1 MPVTSTAVVI
11 LNYNGASL
19 LSRFLPAVIRHS
31 PSARIIVADNA
42 STDESLELLRKS
54 FPEVQVIALD
64 KNYGYS
70 GGYNRALA
78 QTDAE
83 YCVLLNSDVE
93 VTAGWLE
100 PLVNLMEQHPDI
112 AAIQPK
118 ILAYHKPDHFEYA
131 GAAGGFLDTLGYPFC
146 RGRIFDYTEKDIGQY
161 NDTREVGWASG
172 ACLMVRTSVY
182 RSLGGLD
189 EDFFAHMEEID
200 LCWRMIRRGWK
211 VFYCGTAAVYHVGA
225 GTLAYGQPQK
235 IYLNFRNNLR
245 LLCYHLPLSDL
256 AWKLPLRLLLDWT
269 AAIRFLLTGNT
280 KGAASVCKAHLNFFY
295 SLRHIWQKRNKLRI
309 HYPFSTR
316 LLYKGIIVW
325 DYFIRKRLPV
335 IP

>member
-1 MPVTSTAVVI
+1 MPGTSTAVVI
-11 LNYNGASL
+11 LNYNGANL
-19 LSRFLPAVIRHS
+19 LNRFLPSVIRHS
-31 PSARIIVADNA
+31 PSAHIIVADNA

-100 PLVNLMEQHPDI
+100 PLVNIMKQHPDI

-118 ILAYHKPDHFEYA
+118 ILAYQKPGYFEYA
-131 GAAGGFLDTLGYPFC
+131 GAGGGFLDTLGYPFC
-146 RGRIFDYTEKDIGQY
+146 RGRVFDFTEKDTGQY

-200 LCWRMIRRGWK
+200 LCWRMIRSGRK
-211 VFYCGTAAVYHVGA
+211 VFYCGMATVYHVGA
-225 GTLAYGQPQK
+225 GTLAYGHPQK

-245 LLCYHLPLSDL
+245 LLCYHLPLSEL
-256 AWKLPLRLLLDWT
+256 GWKLPLRLLLDW
-269 AAIRFLLTGNT
+269 AAAMRFVFLGNT
-280 KGAASVCKAHLNFFY
+280 KGAASVCKAHFNFFS
-295 SLRHIWQKRNKLRI
+295 SLWQLWQKRTKLRRQ
-309 HYPFSTR
+309 YPFSTR
-316 LLYKGIIVW
+316 LLYKGLIVW
-325 DYFIRKRLPV
+325 DYFVRKRLPV